1 MNDINYFSGIVK
13 LLENPTQSFLINNN
27 LMIKFRA
34 QLPQTRKTKIVN
46 LIFWGNLASD
56 VANYYKINDYI
67 IIEGYLGL
75 PSKLNSKRIEITVF
89 KTYPFVLDSN

>member
-13 LLENPTQSFLINNN
+13 LLENPTQSFFVNSN
-27 LMIKFRA
+27 LMIKLRA

-46 LIFWGNLASD
+46 LVFWGNLASD
-56 VANYYKINDYI
+56 VSNYYKINDYI
-67 IIEGYLGL
+67 IIEGYLGV
-75 PSKLNSKRIEITVF
+75 PSKLYSKRIEITVF